1 MTHTDEKVVKR
12 RCGITVCVCIVTDF
26 IILILYWRK
35 IVDAL
40 RNPFL
45 AMFESLGQKNLNE
58 QYDIFQHFHKIDLSR
73 NNSNENPGWVHKD
86 TPTVGRMIYHFGGAV
101 MYIGYTSMNIKLL
114 MNVIIKLYYMNR
126 PAPSFNPADYRT
138 LRPFIFDCQ
147 GRMEYCYGM
156 TLVVLH
162 ILIFLDEI
170 IFSSAVGLKLP
181 FNELFLWGLT
191 TLAYQ
196 AIGQGIKSIFF
207 ILFKLFVFPNIIS
220 LKLCALLLSISYFF
234 WDDSKVILTDIE
246 KAAKTNIEGVI
257 TEDVETHTRSA
268 DKDVKTLFN
277 RHKSL
282 IHDIKPHELPPSY
295 EQETLPPTYSE
306 ALVLASAN
314 ETEIHP

>member
-58 QYDIFQHFHKIDLSR
+58 QYDIFQHFQKTDLSR

-114 MNVIIKLYYMNR
+114 INVIIKLYYMNR
-126 PAPSFNPADYRT
+126 PAPSLNPADYRI

-170 IFSSAVGLKLP
+170 M
-181 FNELFLWGLT
+181 
-191 TLAYQ
+191 
-196 AIGQGIKSIFF
+196 
-207 ILFKLFVFPNIIS
+207 
-220 LKLCALLLSISYFF
+220 YFE
-234 WDDSKVILTDIE
+234 S
-246 KAAKTNIEGVI
+246 
-257 TEDVETHTRSA
+257 
-268 DKDVKTLFN
+268 
-277 RHKSL
+277 
-282 IHDIKPHELPPSY
+282 
-295 EQETLPPTYSE
+295 TYTWS
-306 ALVLASAN
+306 
-314 ETEIHP
+314 